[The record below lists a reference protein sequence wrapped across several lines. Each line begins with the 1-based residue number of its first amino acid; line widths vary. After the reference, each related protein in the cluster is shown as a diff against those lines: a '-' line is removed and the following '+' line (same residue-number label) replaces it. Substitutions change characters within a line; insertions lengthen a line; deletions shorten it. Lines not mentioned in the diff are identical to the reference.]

1 MKEKLIVYQDADT
14 VAVIGNI
21 SRTVLFE
28 GKLDECSRV
37 LQSALD
43 RLSEEGGGALQVEPG
58 TFPLDQSILVGSFI
72 SVEGS
77 GRGTRFLVNENSK
90 DGCGIVVKDC
100 SGARVANLAVVGE
113 GSAPSGDSGIVFDN
127 CGDCVLDSVFA
138 KNFGNYGILLSNNSF
153 LFRVV
158 NCSAAGN
165 ADSNIMLK
173 DLVNTHAGD
182 FPPRLVSNCTV
193 YGGGCGIRLLNSTVV
208 NISSCMVY
216 QAESHGFLIECGK
229 YNANSILITGCR
241 TFQVGGSAVY
251 AKDAHELNF
260 SSNVFCWQR
269 EHGIVLDNVNWAAIN
284 ANCIMDNGVRHDP
297 PQNGIVLKRGI
308 RGAQVTGNT
317 VFNWPEQQPMD
328 QGIVEDESCYKNI
341 IANNIV
347 SYYLNRDVVS
357 EGKLSES
364 HGNLSENMAYA
375 PAQGTPL
382 DEPPYDGSIVPIHK
396 MWKCMGPFENEQFG
410 FIYPDFKRDSLVNYI
425 QEEF

>member
-43 RLSEEGGGALQVEPG
+43 RLSEEGVGALQVEPG

-208 NISSCMVY
+208 NISSFMVY

-229 YNANSILITGCR
+229 
-241 TFQVGGSAVY
+241 
-251 AKDAHELNF
+251 
-260 SSNVFCWQR
+260 
-269 EHGIVLDNVNWAAIN
+269 
-284 ANCIMDNGVRHDP
+284 
-297 PQNGIVLKRGI
+297 
-308 RGAQVTGNT
+308 
-317 VFNWPEQQPMD
+317 
-328 QGIVEDESCYKNI
+328 
-341 IANNIV
+341 
-347 SYYLNRDVVS
+347 
-357 EGKLSES
+357 
-364 HGNLSENMAYA
+364 
-375 PAQGTPL
+375 
-382 DEPPYDGSIVPIHK
+382 
-396 MWKCMGPFENEQFG
+396 
-410 FIYPDFKRDSLVNYI
+410 
-425 QEEF
+425 